1 MYHSLQTLKSR
12 LQKKRKNNEKMSV
25 SLPLTFPVFAY
36 LIETPSRVRF
46 IIGFEDVKKNFA
58 YSKEKFCKNVKE
70 AEL

>member
-1 MYHSLQTLKSR
+1 
-12 LQKKRKNNEKMSV
+12 MSV
-25 SLPLTFPVFAY
+25 FLPLTFQVFAY

-58 YSKEKFCKNVKE
+58 YSKEKFCKNIKE